1 MSNDIRQYNAG
12 PAIQSDD
19 GPTSDNDFLGTLQD
33 AVRANPLPAA
43 LIGMGVLWLFM
54 GGKDTSLFGGGGRK
68 SIFGAI
74 GENAQ
79 RAGGAVGRAA
89 GQVGAA
95 ISSGVDAATD
105 TVAGAARRARD
116 MASTSAGTAAETALS
131 AYDAAGQ
138 LASDA
143 SNTISG
149 GVTEAARLAKAS
161 GAKLGGALQENL
173 TDLLERQ
180 PLVLGAIGI
189 AIGAGMASAF
199 PATEVEQQV
208 MGEASDHIQRK
219 FAQASGMAKEVASAA
234 LDEVKAQGLS
244 SAKD

>member
-1 MSNDIRQYNAG
+1 MSNDIRQYQDAG
-12 PAIQSDD
+12 PAVQSYHR
-19 GPTSDNDFLGTLQD
+19 PTGENDFLGTLQD

-43 LIGMGVLWLFM
+43 LIAMGVLWLFM

-79 RAGGAVGRAA
+79 QAGGAVGRVA
-89 GQVGAA
+89 GHVGAA
-95 ISSGVDAATD
+95 ISSGADAVTD
-105 TVAGAARRARD
+105 TVAGAASRTRD
-116 MASTSAGTAAETALS
+116 MASTSAGTAAETASS

-138 LASDA
+138 IASDA
-143 SNTISG
+143 SDTISS
-149 GVTEAARLAKAS
+149 GVTEAARFAKAS

-189 AIGAGMASAF
+189 AIGAGIASAF
-199 PATEVEQQV
+199 AATEVEQQV
-208 MGEASDHIQRK
+208 MGEASDQVQRK
-219 FAQASGMAKEVASAA
+219 FAQASGLAKEVASAV
-234 LDEVKAQGLS
+234 LDEVKTQGLS
-244 SAKD
+244 AKH